1 LGLVKRVIRYGDSF
15 ESLFINEQEKELV
28 NAFLQ
33 TLRNLGPLRLA
44 AIAIVG
50 LSLLGMLGFIT
61 TRISSSPLALLY
73 TELDQTDSA
82 AIAQK
87 LDALKIPYQ
96 VDPSGSLIRVPS
108 DQVGKLRMMMAGDGL
123 PKGGSV
129 GYEIFDQKEG
139 FGTTS
144 FVQNINHLR
153 ALEGELART
162 IGAMDPIANA
172 RVRLVLPQRELF
184 SHATQTA
191 TASIFL
197 KMRNGAVLSRE
208 QIAAI
213 QHLIA
218 ASVPQLQPNQVS
230 IVDDRGNLLARP
242 SSSAGASGAGGSD
255 DQDDMRLQFEQAQA
269 RKIEDLLTH
278 TLGFGKVRAQ
288 VSADLDF
295 DRITTNSEI
304 FDPDSQVIRS
314 TQNTSEESSD
324 GSGGGGGSNGGG
336 NVSVG
341 NNLPT
346 SPQQIANGGGG
357 GGSAG
362 SKNNHSEE
370 TVNYEINKTVRSQ
383 VRESGQVRRL
393 SVAVVVDGTYKQSDD
408 GKTST
413 YVPRSDEEM
422 TKIKDLVRSAV
433 NYDASR
439 GDTLDVTNMQFVQGD
454 SSKDNN
460 SAPDM
465 LMGIPRADIFH
476 ALETIILALI
486 GLLVVLL
493 VVRPILRKILESAG
507 TVSSE
512 QHSLLSGG
520 GMSMAQLPAP
530 GGNRDLDAETAA
542 AESEFERM
550 IDISRVEGRVKASS
564 LRKVGEIVDKHPE
577 EAISIIRNWMYQE
590 NR

>member
-1 LGLVKRVIRYGDSF
+1 MIRSKNPL
-15 ESLFINEQEKELV
+15 SVEQENETV

-33 TLRNLGPLRLA
+33 TLRNLGPMRLV

-61 TRISSSPLALLY
+61 TRISTSPLALLY
-73 TELDQTDSA
+73 TELDQHDSA

-96 VDPSGSLIRVPS
+96 VDASGGLIRVPS
-108 DQVGKLRMMMAGDGL
+108 DQVGKLRMMMATDGL
-123 PKGGSV
+123 PKGGSI

-162 IGAMDPIANA
+162 IGAMDPIQNA
-172 RVRLVLPQRELF
+172 RVHLVLPQRELF
-184 SHATQTA
+184 SHATLTA

-197 KMRNGAVLSRE
+197 KTRGGAVLSRE

-218 ASVPQLQPNQVS
+218 AAVPQLQPSQVS

-242 SSSAGASGAGGSD
+242 SNSAGGSTGSGTD
-255 DQDDMRLQFEQAQA
+255 DQDDMRASFEQTQA
-269 RKIEDLLTH
+269 RKIEDLLTQ

-295 DRITTNSEI
+295 DRITTSSEI
-304 FDPDSQVIRS
+304 FDPESQVVRS
-314 TQNTSEESSD
+314 TQSVTEDAVNSEKSPS
-324 GSGGGGGSNGGG
+324 GS
-336 NVSVG
+336 VSVA
-341 NNLPT
+341 NNLPAT
-346 SPQQIANGGGG
+346 PQQIAGSGAGGGEA
-357 GGSAG
+357 S
-362 SKNNHSEE
+362 SNKNNRSEE
-370 TVNYEINKTVRSQ
+370 TINYEINKTVRNQ
-383 VRESGQVRRL
+383 VRESGQIRRL
-393 SVAVVVDGTYKQSDD
+393 SVAVVVDGSYKTSED
-408 GKTST
+408 GKATT
-413 YVPRSDEEM
+413 YIPRTDEELA
-422 TKIKDLVRSAV
+422 KIKELVRSAV
-433 NYDASR
+433 NFDATR
-439 GDTLDVTNMQFVQGD
+439 GDALEVVNMQFAQID
-454 SSKDNN
+454 MSKDL
-460 SAPDM
+460 SSGPSDM

-476 ALETIILALI
+476 GLETLILAVI

-493 VVRPILRKILESAG
+493 VVRPILRKVLESAG

-512 QHSLLSGG
+512 QQALISGNAGAG
-520 GMSMAQLPAP
+520 GNVAQLAPPA
-530 GGNRDLDAETAA
+530 GSSAGSA
-542 AESEFERM
+542 AEAEASAQESEIERM

-564 LRKVGEIVDKHPE
+564 LRKVGEIVDKHPD
-577 EAISIIRNWMYQE
+577 EAIGILRNWMYQE

>member
-1 LGLVKRVIRYGDSF
+1 M
-15 ESLFINEQEKELV
+15 

-33 TLRNLGPLRLA
+33 TLRNLGPMRLA

-61 TRISSSPLALLY
+61 TRISTSPLALLY
-73 TELDQTDSA
+73 TELDQHDSA

-87 LDALKIPYQ
+87 LEALKIPYE
-96 VDPSGSLIRVPS
+96 VDSSGSLIRVPS
-108 DQVGKLRMMMAGDGL
+108 DQVGKLRMMMAADGL
-123 PKGGSV
+123 PKGGSI

-162 IGAMDPIANA
+162 IGALDPIASA
-172 RVRLVLPQRELF
+172 RVHLVLPQRELF

-197 KMRNGAVLSRE
+197 KTRNGAVLSRE

-218 ASVPQLQPNQVS
+218 AAVPQLQPNQVS

-242 SSSAGASGAGGSD
+242 SGNTADGGSGGSD
-255 DQDDMRLQFEQAQA
+255 DQDDMRRQFEQAQA
-269 RKIEDLLTH
+269 RKVEDLLTQ
-278 TLGFGKVRAQ
+278 TLGYGKVRAQ

-295 DRITTNSEI
+295 DKITTSSEI
-304 FDPDSQVIRS
+304 YDPDSQVVRS
-314 TQNTSEESSD
+314 TQSSNED
-324 GSGGGGGSNGGG
+324 STNAEGGGGS
-336 NVSVG
+336 VSVA

-346 SPQQIANGGGG
+346 NPQQIANGGGG
-357 GGSAG
+357 GGASN
-362 SKNNHSEE
+362 KNNHTEE
-370 TVNYEINKTVRSQ
+370 TINYEINKTVRNH
-383 VRESGQVRRL
+383 VRESGQIRHM
-393 SVAVVVDGTYKQSDD
+393 SVAVVVDGTYKTSDD

-413 YVPRSDEEM
+413 YVPRSDDEM
-422 TKIKDLVRSAV
+422 AKIKELVRSAV
-433 NYDASR
+433 SLDTSR
-439 GDTLDVTNMQFVQGD
+439 GDTLEVDNMQFAQGD
-454 SSKDNN
+454 TDKASSSSSDL
-460 SAPDM
+460 

-476 ALETIILALI
+476 AVETLILAVI

-493 VVRPILRKILESAG
+493 VVRPILRKVLESAG
-507 TVSSE
+507 AASD
-512 QHSLLSGG
+512 QQALLAGG
-520 GMSMAQLPAP
+520 GGGGYSAGVAQLPSP
-530 GGNRDLDAETAA
+530 GGSMGTDADAEAAA

-564 LRKVGEIVDKHPE
+564 LRKVGEIVDKHPD
-577 EAISIIRNWMYQE
+577 EAISILRNWMYQE

>member
-1 LGLVKRVIRYGDSF
+1 MVERESRTGASF
-15 ESLFINEQEKELV
+15 EVPSSVEQENEKV

-50 LSLLGMLGFIT
+50 LSLLGMLTFIT
-61 TRISSSPLALLY
+61 TRISTSPLALLY
-73 TELDQTDSA
+73 TELDQHDA
-82 AIAQK
+82 ASITQK
-87 LDALKIPYQ
+87 LDALKVPYQ
-96 VDPSGSLIRVPS
+96 VDGSLIRVPS
-108 DQVGKLRMMMAGDGL
+108 DQVGKLRMQMAADGL
-123 PKGGSV
+123 PKGGSI

-162 IGAMDPIANA
+162 IGSLDPIASA
-172 RVRLVLPQRELF
+172 RVHLVLPQRELF

-197 KMRNGAVLSRE
+197 KTRNGAVLSRE

-218 ASVPQLQPNQVS
+218 AAVPQLQPSQVS

-242 SSSAGASGAGGSD
+242 SGSAGAGSAGGGSD
-255 DQDDMRLQFEQAQA
+255 DQEDMRVQFEQTQA
-269 RKIEDLLTH
+269 RKVEDLLTQ
-278 TLGFGKVRAQ
+278 TLGYGKVRAQ

-295 DRITTNSEI
+295 DRITTSSEI
-304 FDPDSQVIRS
+304 YDPESQVVRS
-314 TQNTSEESSD
+314 TQNTSEESSNAEA
-324 GSGGGGGSNGGG
+324 GSG
-336 NVSVG
+336 NVSVA

-346 SPQQIANGGGG
+346 NPQQIANAGGAGGGA
-357 GGSAG
+357 SN
-362 SKNNHSEE
+362 KNNHTEE
-370 TVNYEINKTVRSQ
+370 TINYEINKTVRNQ

-393 SVAVVVDGTYKQSDD
+393 SIAVVVDGTYKPSDD

-413 YVPRSDEEM
+413 YVPRSEEEM
-422 TKIKDLVRSAV
+422 AKIKDLVRSAV
-433 NYDASR
+433 NLDTSR
-439 GDTLDVTNMQFVQGD
+439 GDTLEVDNMQFAQGD
-454 SSKDNN
+454 TEKAGAGS
-460 SAPDM
+460 PDL

-476 ALETIILALI
+476 AVETIVLAII

-507 TVSSE
+507 TASE
-512 QHSLLSGG
+512 QQALLSGG
-520 GMSMAQLPAP
+520 GGGYSAGTAQLPAP
-530 GGNRDLDAETAA
+530 GGVLGGDTDADAVA
-542 AESEFERM
+542 NDSEFERM

-564 LRKVGEIVDKHPE
+564 LRKVGEIVDKHPD
-577 EAISIIRNWMYQE
+577 EAISILRNWMYQE